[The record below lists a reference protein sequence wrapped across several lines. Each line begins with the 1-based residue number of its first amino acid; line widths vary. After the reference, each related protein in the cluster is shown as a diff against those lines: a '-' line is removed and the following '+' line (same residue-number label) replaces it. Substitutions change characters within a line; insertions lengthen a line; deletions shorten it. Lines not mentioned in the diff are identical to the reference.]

1 MNSYVLMPLKFHK
14 NLIPACWLWVLFQI
28 WTQPS
33 FAQPNVLNQT
43 ASEKARNFYMKGIEM
58 KSARRFDL
66 AIEAFKDAIAKDKNF
81 EAPYAQLV
89 VIYDMFGFKDKL
101 EKLQQDILD
110 NIPDSPL
117 SGKAL
122 FQQAERFFESD
133 QLDQAEVKVANAL
146 KISGLDPG
154 IRSKTEMLARNIA
167 FVRSQINVPF
177 GQIQPEPLSNQLNR
191 FPLQYFPA
199 MTADENFIIFTAR
212 RSIHELDDENIFVS
226 RKIKGEWTAPQ
237 SISPLVNGRENEGTS
252 SINADARIM
261 VFTKCGSPEGQGSCD
276 IFMTE
281 RVGNQWK
288 EPRPIK
294 EINSSSWD
302 SHPALSPDG
311 RTIYFTSSRPGG
323 IGKMDIWAAEK
334 DSNGVWQPP
343 FNLGRDINTPF
354 DEETPFIHANGQTL
368 YFASDGHP
376 GFGKV
381 DLFWTQRN
389 KAGWEVPKNLGK
401 SINSH
406 KDESGLFIT
415 ASGKTGLF
423 CVEERRDRDLIS
435 SQIQIFSVPKGM
447 MFGTVCSHLSGT
459 IFDAV
464 SQQRIPATVEL
475 VNMETGKT
483 EFCMPSDAEFGSY
496 TAVVKVGTSYGLFVS
511 KPGYLFHSQVVKIDS
526 ILQDGQGQKQDVY
539 LEPIRQGASIVLN
552 NIFFASGKSD
562 LLNASI
568 VELRKVGRLL
578 SLNPK
583 LKIEISG
590 HTDDVG
596 KDADNLI
603 LSQKRAQAVVDNLVK
618 QGIAKGRLLAKGY
631 GENKPLNDNSDED
644 KRSQNR
650 RIEFKVL

>member
-1 MNSYVLMPLKFHK
+1 MSLKFHK
-14 NLIPACWLWVLFQI
+14 NTISVVGFLAIMMVWCQSLLG
-28 WTQPS
+28 
-33 FAQPNVLNQT
+33 QPNVLNQT
-43 ASEKARNFYMKGIEM
+43 ASEKARNYYMKGIEM

-89 VIYDMFGFKDKL
+89 TIYDMFGFKEKL
-101 EKLQQDILD
+101 EKLQQDILA
-110 NIPDSPL
+110 NIPESPL
-117 SGKAL
+117 AGKAL
-122 FQQAERFFESD
+122 FLQAQQFFESD
-133 QLDQAEVKVANAL
+133 QLDQAEEKANAAL

-154 IRSKTEMLARNIA
+154 IKMKTEMLARNIG
-167 FVRSQINVPF
+167 FVRSQLAVPY
-177 GQIQPEPLSNQLNR
+177 GQIHPEPLSNQLNR

-212 RSIHELDDENIFVS
+212 RSTHELDDENIFVS

-261 VFTKCGSPEGQGSCD
+261 VFTKCGSAEGQGSCD

-288 EPRPIK
+288 EPHPIK

-302 SHPALSPDG
+302 SHPSLSPDG

-334 DSNGVWQPP
+334 DSNGIWQAP
-343 FNLGRDINTPF
+343 FNLGKDINTPF

-376 GFGKV
+376 GFGKI
-381 DLFWTQRN
+381 DLFWTQR
-389 KAGWEVPKNLGK
+389 KKSGWEVPKNLGK

-406 KDESGLFIT
+406 RDESGLFIT
-415 ASGKTGLF
+415 ASGRTGLY

-435 SQIQIFSVPKGM
+435 SQIQIFSVPEGM

-475 VNMETGKT
+475 INMESGKT
-483 EFCMPSDAEFGSY
+483 EFCMPSDGEFGSY

-511 KPGYLFHSQVVKIDS
+511 KPGYLFHSQVIKIDS
-526 ILQDGQGQKQDVY
+526 LLKDGQGQKQDVY

-618 QGIAKGRLLAKGY
+618 QGIAKGRLLARGY
-631 GENKPLNDNSDED
+631 GENKPLNDNGDED